1 MITAVAAELADA
13 IRTQAVQAGADSPHV
28 RGSDWRMATVQT
40 VGADGTITTTDG
52 VIARRLE
59 TYSQPTVG
67 DVVVITGSGVGSWL
81 CWGRMG
87 ADAATGAWV
96 SYTPSWT
103 ASTTNPT
110 LGNGTVVG
118 RYALAGKVCHV
129 TIRLIPG
136 STTTF
141 GTGTYL
147 FGVPFTAAS
156 ANVEYMGVARLTAGS
171 TFIGQVDLGAGGA
184 LMNATFPSQSNPG
197 IAANMSTVAPAT
209 FASGHTLRMSLTYE
223 IA

>member
-1 MITAVAAELADA
+1 MITAAAADLADA
-13 IRTQAVQAGADSPHV
+13 IRTQAVQAGAQSPQV
-28 RGSDWRMATVQT
+28 RGADWRMATVQT
-40 VGADGTITTTDG
+40 VGSDGTITTTDG

-67 DVVVITGSGVGSWL
+67 DVVIITGSSAGSWV
-81 CWGRMG
+81 CWGRLG
-87 ADAATGAWV
+87 TDAATGAWA

-103 ASTTNPT
+103 ASTTNPV
-110 LGNGTVVG
+110 LGNGTLIGVYTVW
-118 RYALAGKVCHV
+118 GKTCHAA
-129 TIRLIPG
+129 IRLIPG

-141 GTGTYL
+141 GSGTYL
-147 FGVPFTAAS
+147 FGVPLTAAS
-156 ANVEYMGVARLTAGS
+156 VGVEFMGVARLTAGS
-171 TFIGQVDLGAGGA
+171 TFIGQVDLGAGGSA
-184 LMNATFPSQSNPG
+184 MNATFPSQSTPG